1 MADTDPARER
11 PFTAL
16 PAPENLDSHGEEHRP
31 RRGFLPEGAIG
42 IFFLSLLAAVCGG
55 LLAIYWPLMQ
65 GAPDSSPSDDRIA
78 ALETR
83 VGQLSAGQAPKAAAA
98 TFSDLRRDMAALSER
113 IDADEARVMALEKS
127 AGDSGTV
134 DTSSLKSNADKNVAA
149 VAQLTARLAKLEQEA
164 ATTKLLPQL
173 SGRLDANDKTLKDL
187 SARAQS
193 LNDTLGKVDA
203 RVGELE
209 KTAPP
214 ADLQQQLGSFAL
226 KSDDEALAARM
237 TKLEGANS
245 ADVMKRAAS
254 VLALANLMR
263 VSQNGEPFSAELAAL
278 KALQPGSREVADL
291 SRYAGKGV
299 PTSAML
305 ADRLSRDADLILAAE
320 RDAQAKN
327 WMDRFLANLS
337 NLVSVRRV
345 GNARGNST
353 QSRLARAEMA
363 AKTGELGR
371 AVEEV
376 KALGGPARDAAK
388 PWLAAAQAR
397 LAADRDTSSLS
408 QKMIASLAAPLPQQ
422 TPSPEVPANMPPST
436 PE

>member
-16 PAPENLDSHGEEHRP
+16 PAPESMDSHGEEHRQ

-65 GAPDSSPSDDRIA
+65 GTPDSSPSDDRIA

-98 TFSDLRRDMAALSER
+98 TFTDLRRDMAALSDR
-113 IDADEARVMALEKS
+113 VDADEARVMALEKS
-127 AGDSGTV
+127 AGEGGTV
-134 DTSSLKSNADKNVAA
+134 DTSSLKSNADKNAA
-149 VAQLTARLAKLEQEA
+149 ALAQLMARLAKLEQA
-164 ATTKLLPQL
+164 SATTKLPPQL
-173 SGRLDANDKTLKDL
+173 SSRLDADDKTLKDL
-187 SARAQS
+187 SARAQG
-193 LNDTLGKVDA
+193 LNDTLGRVDA
-203 RVGELE
+203 RVAELE

-214 ADLQQQLGSFAL
+214 ADLQQQLGTFAL
-226 KSDDEALAARM
+226 KSDGDALAARM

-291 SRYAGKGV
+291 SRYAKSGV

-320 RDAQAKN
+320 RDAKAKN

-345 GNARGNST
+345 GNAPGNST
-353 QSRLARAEMA
+353 QARLARAEMA
-363 AKTGELGR
+363 AKTGELSR

-376 KALGGPARDAAK
+376 KALTGPAQNAAK
-388 PWLAAAQAR
+388 AWLAVAQAR

-408 QKMIASLAAPLPQQ
+408 QKMIASLATPLPQQ
-422 TPSPEVPANMPPST
+422 TTPLETPANTPAST
-436 PE
+436 PQ